1 MKTTNNKFTVFRYQI
16 WHLLRSFW
24 KGLTFI
30 SGSNIFEIKIFK
42 SKFKFSLYPAGLKL
56 PELLSVSWAL
66 LCCMCSV
73 HSLCS
78 SSVSRLPSMELSS
91 LSSHQVLLLS
101 RSLLASFITLLTL
114 WYFISPYLVASNAQF
129 ATDLWAHFVKL
140 DRVLMFFCRNK
151 MIAES
156 SESNPD
162 EEFLE
167 NWTKWRL
174 YLEPAK
180 PGNTVTVYPN
190 TRLSLA
196 NMVVLTITTGFILKT
211 VFCYCQPPGY

>member
-1 MKTTNNKFTVFRYQI
+1 MKYQRV
-16 WHLLRSFW
+16 RS
-24 KGLTFI
+24 
-30 SGSNIFEIKIFK
+30 
-42 SKFKFSLYPAGLKL
+42 
-56 PELLSVSWAL
+56 V
-66 LCCMCSV
+66 CCV
-73 HSLCS
+73 
-78 SSVSRLPSMELSS
+78 PTME

-129 ATDLWAHFVKL
+129 ATDL
-140 DRVLMFFCRNK
+140 NK

-156 SESNPD
+156 SEANPD

-174 YLEPAK
+174 YLSVEPGK
-180 PGNTVTVYPN
+180 TVTVYPN

-196 NMVVLTITTGFILKT
+196 NMTFPLHGKFEWRPEYRLLIFRHEEVEPRALELQVERPWYGLLGLYNHLDHQVDGLTVRLVPTFMFGL
-211 VFCYCQPPGY
+211 

>member
-1 MKTTNNKFTVFRYQI
+1 MKYQ
-16 WHLLRSFW
+16 RVRRV
-24 KGLTFI
+24 
-30 SGSNIFEIKIFK
+30 
-42 SKFKFSLYPAGLKL
+42 
-56 PELLSVSWAL
+56 LSCL
-66 LCCMCSV
+66 
-73 HSLCS
+73 
-78 SSVSRLPSMELSS
+78 SVSRLPSMELSS

-129 ATDLWAHFVKL
+129 ATDL
-140 DRVLMFFCRNK
+140 NK

-174 YLEPAK
+174 YLSVE
-180 PGNTVTVYPN
+180 PGNTV
-190 TRLSLA
+190 
-196 NMVVLTITTGFILKT
+196 
-211 VFCYCQPPGY
+211 